1 MLPFR
6 TVVFPTDFSAP
17 AQAALAAAVEVA
29 RHFTAALHLVHV
41 VPALPATTSDPNFT
55 FSVPEYEA
63 LLHAEARDKLEQ
75 LATALRGE
83 GLSCDWSIGN
93 GNAGREIVRIAG
105 ERGADLIVIA
115 THGETGWRH
124 VIFGSVAE
132 RVVQHAPC
140 PVLTIRSSD
149 QA

>member
-6 TVVFPTDFSAP
+6 TIVFPTDFSAP
-17 AQAALAAAVEVA
+17 AEAALGAAVEVA
-29 RHFTAALHLVHV
+29 RHFQAALHLVHV

-63 LLHAEARDKLEQ
+63 LLHVEARDRLER
-75 LATALRGE
+75 LAAGLRDA

-93 GNAGREIVRIAG
+93 GNAGREIVRIAA

-124 VIFGSVAE
+124 AIFGSVAE
-132 RVVQHAPC
+132 RVVQHASC

-149 QA
+149 RE